1 MLIAVLLAVTLV
13 RARHW
18 MVPAVLAVALLA
30 PIAFLV
36 GAGGWAAHHARRSS
50 RARRRLPGA
59 EADFLRAV
67 AAEVEAGASVRQAL
81 IAAAGGAPEL
91 DLARAVHL
99 AAAGRPADEV
109 VAALREALPL
119 NGRMA
124 GAAYQLVSDT
134 GGRAAAVF
142 AALAVRAA
150 DAGDIERERRALSAQ
165 ARLSAWLVGGLPAG
179 VTVAMALAGRG
190 PSLHGASAVISILG
204 VGLIVIGGAGVAL
217 MVRET

>member
-1 MLIAVLLAVTLV
+1 MLIAVLLAITLV

-18 MVPAVLAVALLA
+18 TVAAVLAVAHLA
-30 PIAFLV
+30 PAAFLV
-36 GAGGWAAHHARRSS
+36 AAGAWAAYHARRRR

-67 AAEVEAGASVRQAL
+67 AGEIEAGASIRQAL
-81 IAAAGGAPEL
+81 IAAAAGAREL
-91 DLARAVHL
+91 DLAGAVHL
-99 AAAGRPADEV
+99 ADAGRPPGEV
-109 VAALREALPL
+109 VMALRAALPV
-119 NGRMA
+119 NGRVA

-142 AALAVRAA
+142 ATLAVRAA
-150 DAGDIERERRALSAQ
+150 DAGDIERERRALTAQ

-190 PSLHGASAVISILG
+190 PSLQGAGAVISILG
-204 VGLIVIGGAGVAL
+204 VGLIVLGGAGVAL
-217 MVRET
+217 MVREA

>member
-1 MLIAVLLAVTLV
+1 MLIAVLLAITLV

-18 MVPAVLAVALLA
+18 AVAAILAVAYLA
-30 PIAFLV
+30 PVALLV
-36 GAGGWAAHHARRSS
+36 GAGAWAAYHARRRT

-67 AAEVEAGASVRQAL
+67 AGEVEAGASIRHAL
-81 IAAAGGAPEL
+81 ITAAAAVPEL

-99 AAAGRPADEV
+99 SAAGRPAGEV
-109 VAALREALPL
+109 ASALRAALPV
-119 NGRMA
+119 NGRVA
-124 GAAYQLVSDT
+124 GAAYQLVAET
-134 GGRAAAVF
+134 GGRASAVF

-150 DAGDIERERRALSAQ
+150 DAGDIERERRVLTAQ

-190 PSLHGASAVISILG
+190 PRLQGPGAFVSILG
-204 VGLIVIGGAGVAL
+204 VGLIVMGGAGVAL
-217 MVRET
+217 MVREP